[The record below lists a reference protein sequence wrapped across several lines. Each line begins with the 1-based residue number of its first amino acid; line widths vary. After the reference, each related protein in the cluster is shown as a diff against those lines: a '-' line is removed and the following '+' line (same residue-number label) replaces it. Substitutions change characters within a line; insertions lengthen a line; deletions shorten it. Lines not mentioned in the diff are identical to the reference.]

1 MTYDMH
7 KQRYGILKTYH
18 SDVASSFCLRDACIL
33 VMIFIIVQIEN
44 PIVSTVLIPCLFNFI
59 LRIDVSV
66 VYKMCLKNVRI
77 RCVPIAIAGGADINA
92 DVAVDDVD
100 DVAIARFGLVI
111 LCSNRNMND
120 NDAGMVLCND
130 NEVFRLGKRD
140 VDLFMPQSLLPIM
153 CDSLFDIR
161 LRTPIG

>member
-1 MTYDMH
+1 
-7 KQRYGILKTYH
+7 
-18 SDVASSFCLRDACIL
+18 
-33 VMIFIIVQIEN
+33 MIFIIVQIEN
-44 PIVSTVLIPCLFNFI
+44 PIVITVLIPCLFNFI

-77 RCVPIAIAGGADINA
+77 RCVPIAIAGGADIN
-92 DVAVDDVD
+92 VVIVVDDVD
-100 DVAIARFGLVI
+100 VVAIARFGLVI

-120 NDAGMVLCND
+120 KAAGIVVFLCND
-130 NEVFRLGKRD
+130 DEVLLGNR
-140 VDLFMPQSLLPIM
+140 VEDLFMSLLFLHIM

>member
-1 MTYDMH
+1 
-7 KQRYGILKTYH
+7 
-18 SDVASSFCLRDACIL
+18 
-33 VMIFIIVQIEN
+33 MIFIIVHIEN
-44 PIVSTVLIPCLFNFI
+44 PIDNTVLIPCLFNFI

-66 VYKMCLKNVRI
+66 VHKMCLKNVRM

-120 NDAGMVLCND
+120 NAAGIVACFLICND
-130 NEVFRLGKRD
+130 DEVLRLGNRD
-140 VDLFMPQSLLPIM
+140 EDLFMSLLFLPI
-153 CDSLFDIR
+153 I
-161 LRTPIG
+161 